1 MTEEGFDIP
10 DCKMVISFDR
20 PRSLKSY
27 IQIKGRAR
35 QSNSK
40 YYIFTSSRNYNE
52 MLENR
57 DTYNTIID
65 ASFKIAL
72 SKFSDNP
79 KAQIP
84 RPMIVR

>member
-1 MTEEGFDIP
+1 
-10 DCKMVISFDR
+10 
-20 PRSLKSY
+20 
-27 IQIKGRAR
+27 
-35 QSNSK
+35 
-40 YYIFTSSRNYNE
+40 